1 MCSLW
6 PSVALLGLPL
16 AESLLLV
23 LLVWVLGLVVRLWLG
38 SESCCPLGL
47 LACLPC
53 SLAAPGD
60 PRSMPSPPGNS
71 SGADILGED
80 GESSEVERETEDGEA
95 GDDCPSDTEN
105 LGKLEVG
112 MVTLSFEPT
121 KQAADSKK
129 KV

>member
-1 MCSLW
+1 
-6 PSVALLGLPL
+6 
-16 AESLLLV
+16 
-23 LLVWVLGLVVRLWLG
+23 
-38 SESCCPLGL
+38 
-47 LACLPC
+47 
-53 SLAAPGD
+53 
-60 PRSMPSPPGNS
+60 MPSPPGNS

-129 KV
+129 KKFELSKKNCYVKAKKLQKLKKKKS